1 MLYQGSKSLLWSS
14 NIGKNQLQNVSDTL
28 AKFLVCPCNF
38 LTYFLLCRKPRKK
51 SWICGDKGSWWLLQI
66 SGKNLEWLVSWP
78 KARKRQKEAVA
89 CREFSVGTSYGLENF
104 HHYHFLT
111 DPWQKSVL
119 TELWIVLREEG
130 NRSIIL
136 LLPPLLHSQATS
148 TLYKLPAAIL
158 YGITLHSGTLR
169 WLYTTWIYFGKGIV
183 SLLLPPTPTN
193 TTKGP
198 SILSNNSSDEF
209 SCPSAN

>member
-1 MLYQGSKSLLWSS
+1 M
-14 NIGKNQLQNVSDTL
+14 
-28 AKFLVCPCNF
+28 
-38 LTYFLLCRKPRKK
+38 
-51 SWICGDKGSWWLLQI
+51 
-66 SGKNLEWLVSWP
+66 
-78 KARKRQKEAVA
+78 
-89 CREFSVGTSYGLENF
+89 GTSYGLENF

-148 TLYKLPAAIL
+148 TLYKLPAAAIL

-169 WLYTTWIYFGKGIV
+169 WLYTTWIYFGEGIV
-183 SLLLPPTPTN
+183 SLLLPPPTN
-193 TTKGP
+193 TNYVVYRHYKRSINPIKQQLRWILLALLATKCKLEFFLYLTVK
-198 SILSNNSSDEF
+198 IRVITRLCAQLVWLFSSLARDPPFKEQKCAEIF
-209 SCPSAN
+209 ATLAI